1 MTCCFCPGRVFFG
14 IPQAALFERSG
25 HYRCGSGLTGQHP
38 TIYGISTIAGRTTPS
53 YRLGV
58 IERTDHLAQLL
69 HEAILVAERTRDRTV
84 LRHLRGARL
93 SLHESFDTDVP
104 IRVDIISGRVFA
116 RGLPIAFSRAE
127 LAVVIAL
134 ALNERGVPS
143 ELLAEDLYPNADMTA
158 AANALKVNV
167 HRVRRRA
174 GSRNVIRHAGGRY
187 CLGETIDVDLPRVE
201 SELRCVRLG
210 RSLTSEARD
219 RMERLRQRVLE
230 GRPAFILQW
239 SWFDETEQ
247 RLQELGRELTL
258 LLARDAL
265 HEEHYQRALELVAE
279 LGRNDP
285 LDEVAAEIAIRAF
298 LLAGDHAAAVL
309 HYRRYASVLRR
320 EINSCPS
327 EDLRA
332 LVREA

>member
-1 MTCCFCPGRVFFG
+1 M
-14 IPQAALFERSG
+14 
-25 HYRCGSGLTGQHP
+25 
-38 TIYGISTIAGRTTPS
+38 
-53 YRLGV
+53 
-58 IERTDHLAQLL
+58 AQLL

-143 ELLAEDLYPNADMTA
+143 ELLAEDLYPNADITA
-158 AANALKVNV
+158 AANTLKVNV

-174 GSRNVIRHAGGRY
+174 GSHNVIRHADGRY
-187 CLGETIDVDLPRVE
+187 RLGETIDVDLPRAE
-201 SELRCVRLG
+201 SELRCLRLG
-210 RSLTSEARD
+210 RCLTSEARD
-219 RMERLRQRVLE
+219 RMERLRRRVLE

-247 RLQELGRELTL
+247 RLRELGRELTL

-265 HEEHYQRALELVAE
+265 DEEHYQRALELVAE
-279 LGRNDP
+279 LGREDP

-309 HYRRYASVLRR
+309 HYRRYASVLQR
-320 EINSCPS
+320 EINSRPS